1 MGIRLFAF
9 RDEEP
14 SANPRY
20 ISSYVAMRPVRQ
32 GSSYPAIACSC
43 SSFASGVGTW

>member
-20 ISSYVAMRPVRQ
+20 IAMRPVRQ